1 MQLVKA
7 NTTRR
12 GDESV
17 EERITCH
24 HSLGMERESSYSAFP
39 LWLEL
44 SGLPARVNAE
54 GKHPFAWT
62 VFHRIVEE
70 DLRQNAARPAVV
82 ELSIQQLAEAC
93 GLDAKKAR
101 KAIGLLRKAGTV
113 RAFLP
118 ENDDE
123 PACFQII
130 TPVPTPK
137 SADEVRAMH
146 GGEFVDAQWP
156 PRYAVE
162 VTPESDRDRESR
174 SQKIERVGDLYLNTF
189 SMRLN
194 SLIVDELQL
203 IADRYDL
210 DLIEK
215 VFQLAKKKEVRSLGW
230 VVSEIRR
237 ETTIRERAKDLRS
250 AQHSQI

>member
-1 MQLVKA
+1 M
-7 NTTRR
+7 
-12 GDESV
+12 D
-17 EERITCH
+17 
-24 HSLGMERESSYSAFP
+24 REQSYSAFP

-44 SGLPARVNAE
+44 SGLPAKLNGD

-70 DLRQNAARPAVV
+70 DVRRNAARPGIV
-82 ELSIQQLAEAC
+82 ELSVEQLAEAC
-93 GLDAKKAR
+93 GLDRKKLH
-101 KAIGLLRKAGTV
+101 KAVNLSRKAGVV

-118 ENDDE
+118 ENDEE

-130 TPVPTPK
+130 TPIPTPK
-137 SADEVRAMH
+137 SADEVRALH

-162 VTPESDRDRESR
+162 VAPESEQDRESR
-174 SQKIERVGDLYLNTF
+174 AHKIQRVGDLYLNTF

-210 DLIEK
+210 DLIER
-215 VFQLAKKKEVRSLGW
+215 VFHLAKKKEVRSLGW

-237 ETTIRERAKDLRS
+237 ETLIRKQAEKLRIGHGS
-250 AQHSQI
+250 SL

>member
-1 MQLVKA
+1 M
-7 NTTRR
+7 
-12 GDESV
+12 
-17 EERITCH
+17 ERD
-24 HSLGMERESSYSAFP
+24 HSLSSFP

-44 SGLPARVNAE
+44 SGLPATLNGD
-54 GKHPFAWT
+54 GKHPFVWS

-70 DLRQNAARPAVV
+70 DLRQNATKPAIT
-82 ELSIQQLAEAC
+82 ELTVNQLTAAC
-93 GLDAKKAR
+93 GVDAKKVH
-101 KAIGLLRKAGTV
+101 KAIGLMRKAGV
-113 RAFLP
+113 ARAFLP

-130 TPVPTPK
+130 TPIPTPK
-137 SADEVRAMH
+137 SPDEVRALH
-146 GGEFVDAQWP
+146 GDYFLDAPWP

-162 VTPESDRDRESR
+162 IAPESEGDRESR
-174 SQKIERVGDLYLNTF
+174 AKKIERVGDLYLNTF

-215 VFQLAKKKEVRSLGW
+215 VFQLAKKKDVRSLAW

-237 ETTIRERAKDLRS
+237 ETNVRKRAEELRTQQAS
-250 AQHSQI
+250 SL